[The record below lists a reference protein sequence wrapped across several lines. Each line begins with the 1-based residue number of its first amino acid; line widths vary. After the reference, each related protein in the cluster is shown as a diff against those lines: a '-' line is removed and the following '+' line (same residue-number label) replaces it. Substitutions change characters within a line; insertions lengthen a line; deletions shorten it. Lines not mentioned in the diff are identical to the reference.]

1 MQPLAKHS
9 LSNVQEAQTLPSASH
24 VRWAVNFVER
34 RIDLAVACG
43 NREHSQAFRKV
54 LQVLH
59 DIDCRTN
66 SLRYRELTEAFDFLT
81 MFTDDCMS
89 AGSDAAALRSYLQL
103 IQILSA
109 VDIARKEEFE
119 SGQLCSQA
127 RVEELCGGQHV
138 RTH

>member
-9 LSNVQEAQTLPSASH
+9 PSGHSDATTMPAVSH
-24 VRWAVNFVER
+24 VRWAVDFVER

-43 NREHSQAFRKV
+43 NREQSQAFRKV

-81 MFTDDCMS
+81 MFTDDCMA
-89 AGSDAAALRSYLQL
+89 AGSDASALRAYMQL
-103 IQILSA
+103 IQILAA
-109 VDIARKEEFE
+109 VDIARKEEGE
-119 SGQLCSQA
+119 TGELCSLA